1 MWYYISEGKKVS
13 SGDDIMYRKYIKR
26 ILDVFFALL
35 LLILLL
41 PIFVIIAI
49 LIKIDSKGPVLF
61 HQERTG
67 YKGKNFNLC
76 KFRSMAVSND
86 VHDFKT
92 EDKHTK
98 IGKILRKTS
107 LDELPQ
113 LINVLKGEMSFIG
126 PRPWITDYY
135 ENMTKKQRKR
145 VDVKPGITG
154 LAQANGRNGITI
166 KQKINYD
173 LEYVKNCSFKEDIKI
188 IFLTVKAIFS
198 CKGADAGKSTIHD
211 ELEELKKQKDKK

>member
-1 MWYYISEGKKVS
+1 
-13 SGDDIMYRKYIKR
+13 MYRKYIKR
-26 ILDVFFALL
+26 ILDVFFSIF
-35 LLILLL
+35 LLILLF
-41 PIFVIIAI
+41 PFWIIIAF
-49 LIKIDSKGPVLF
+49 LIKIDSKGPILF
-61 HQERTG
+61 CQERTG
-67 YKGKNFNLC
+67 YKGRNFNLY
-76 KFRSMAVSND
+76 KFRSMVVSND

-98 IGKILRKTS
+98 VGRILRKTS

-126 PRPWITDYY
+126 PRPWITDYFEY
-135 ENMTKKQRKR
+135 MTKKQRKR

-154 LAQANGRNGITI
+154 LAQANGRNGLTI

-188 IFLTVKAIFS
+188 IFLKVKAIFS
-198 CKGADAGKSTIHD
+198 CKCADAGKGKIHD
-211 ELEELKKQKDKK
+211 EL